1 MNTRT
6 LIGTL
11 ALVMLVAATLS
22 VSACHRHRTPT
33 ERADWIAGK
42 IVKELELTDEQ
53 TAKLQAVKNEFLAAR
68 AEMSKDH
75 EAIFDELFLQVQGDQ
90 LDQGKL
96 LQLMERHQALQTRLA
111 PKVLAK
117 AAEFHAGLTPKQK
130 AEAVEQLTRF
140 RERMHRHDGNAK
152 M

>member
-1 MNTRT
+1 MNARI

-11 ALVMLVAATLS
+11 AVAVFVAGALS
-22 VSACHRHRTPT
+22 VSACHRHRSATD
-33 ERADWIAGK
+33 RADWIAGK
-42 IVKELELTDEQ
+42 IAKELDLSDEQ
-53 TAKLQAVKNEFLAAR
+53 KAKLQAVKDEFLAAQ
-68 AEMSKDH
+68 AEMRTEH
-75 EAIFDELFLQVQGDQ
+75 EALFNEVLLQVRGDQ

-130 AEAVEQLTRF
+130 AEAAEQLTRL
-140 RERMHRHDGNAK
+140 RERMHRQ
-152 M
+152 